1 MDILNRL
8 GINNRTTKRSK
19 FAEFY
24 SLKKDIKSNAVAI
37 ENYTIANSIND
48 LISYR
53 TSPRGEVSNG
63 KGSFLSKAK
72 NGATNIVN
80 KILAFLKRV
89 KDYIMKKFRQFK
101 EFIFGKKA
109 DKVEKATKVA
119 TTIISEVIKKNG
131 VVPTDMPNNAW
142 EYMKKQRSDANKAKQ
157 SVADAKNNMRDSI
170 NKRHDDLNDYIKET
184 FSKIFGDNIPKTV
197 KVDSI
202 DIPKILLDDNIT
214 DTMLDEDITGELS
227 EVLQYIT
234 TLRYDELLK
243 NGSLGELARNRGV
256 EVDEFGKE
264 RLKDLSKTVGQA
276 YAKVI
281 TEFNM
286 KYLTFTKN
294 TEVVTVSVSE
304 KDKLKKVVEIIGEL
318 KDNITAIKKVFS
330 EINIKLIKYYDD
342 TMKKVESLKKEL
354 DGDSDFNELYKNI
367 TDMNGVLMQNNDQLL
382 KEADQ
387 LLKVYAE
394 LIDKINIKIN

>member
-8 GINNRTTKRSK
+8 GINNRTTKMSK

-24 SLKKDIKSNAVAI
+24 TLKTDIKYNSVAI
-37 ENYTIANSIND
+37 ENSVIANSIND
-48 LISYR
+48 LISYKV
-53 TSPRGEVSNG
+53 SPRGEDG
-63 KGSFLSKAK
+63 DERKGLLRKTK
-72 NGATNIVN
+72 DGVTNIIN

-89 KDYIMKKFRQFK
+89 KDYIIKKFRQFK

-109 DKVEKATKVA
+109 DKVEKATKAA
-119 TTIISEVIKKNG
+119 TTIINEIIKRNG

-142 EYMKKQRSDANKAKQ
+142 EYMKKQRYDANKAGQ
-157 SVADAKNNMRDSI
+157 SVADAKDDMKDSI
-170 NKRHDDLNDYIKET
+170 NKRHSDANDYIKKA
-184 FSKIFGDNIPKTV
+184 FSKMFGSNIPKTV

-202 DIPKILLDDNIT
+202 DIPKILLDDSIT
-214 DTMLDEDITGELS
+214 NTLLDEDITDELS

-234 TLRYDELLK
+234 MLRYDEVLK
-243 NGSLGELARNRGV
+243 NGSLGGLARGINA
-256 EVDEFGKE
+256 DEFGKE
-264 RLKDLSKTVGQA
+264 QLKGLSKTVGQA
-276 YAKVI
+276 YMKVI

-294 TEVVTVSVSE
+294 TEVVSVSVSE

-318 KDNITAIKKVFS
+318 KDNISAIKKVFS
-330 EINIKLIKYYDD
+330 EINVKLVKYYDE

-354 DGDSDFNELYKNI
+354 DGDANFNELYRDI

-387 LLKVYAE
+387 LLKVYVE
-394 LIDKINIKIN
+394 LIDKINIKIK

>member
-1 MDILNRL
+1 MDILNRI
-8 GINNRTTKRSK
+8 GINNKTNKRSK

-24 SLKKDIKSNAVAI
+24 SLKKDIKSNSVSI
-37 ENYTIANSIND
+37 ENSVIANSIND

-53 TSPRGEVSNG
+53 MSPRGEASNG

-142 EYMKKQRSDANKAKQ
+142 EYMKKQRS
-157 SVADAKNNMRDSI
+157 DAKNNMRDSI

-294 TEVVTVSVSE
+294 TEVVSVSVSE

-354 DGDSDFNELYKNI
+354 NGDADFNELYKNI
-367 TDMNGVLMQNNDQLL
+367 TDMNGILMQNNDKLL

-387 LLKVYAE
+387 LLKAYAE

>member
-8 GINNRTTKRSK
+8 GINNRTTKMSK

-24 SLKKDIKSNAVAI
+24 TLKTDIKYNSVAI
-37 ENYTIANSIND
+37 ENSVIANSIND
-48 LISYR
+48 LISYKV
-53 TSPRGEVSNG
+53 SPRGEDG
-63 KGSFLSKAK
+63 DEIKGLLRKTK
-72 NGATNIVN
+72 DGVTNIIN

-89 KDYIMKKFRQFK
+89 KDYIIKKFRQFK

-109 DKVEKATKVA
+109 DKVEKATKAA
-119 TTIISEVIKKNG
+119 TTIINEIIKRNG

-142 EYMKKQRSDANKAKQ
+142 EYMKKQRYDANKAGQ
-157 SVADAKNNMRDSI
+157 SVADAKDDMKDSI
-170 NKRHDDLNDYIKET
+170 NKRHSDANDYIKKA
-184 FSKIFGDNIPKTV
+184 FSKMFGSNIPKTV

-202 DIPKILLDDNIT
+202 DIPKILLDDSIT
-214 DTMLDEDITGELS
+214 NTLLDEDITDELS

-234 TLRYDELLK
+234 MLRYDEVLK
-243 NGSLGELARNRGV
+243 NGSLGGLARGINA
-256 EVDEFGKE
+256 DEFGKE
-264 RLKDLSKTVGQA
+264 QLKGLSKTVGQA
-276 YAKVI
+276 YMKVI

-294 TEVVTVSVSE
+294 TEVVSVSVSE

-318 KDNITAIKKVFS
+318 KDNISAIKKVFS
-330 EINIKLIKYYDD
+330 EINVKLVKYYDE

-354 DGDSDFNELYKNI
+354 DGDANFNELYRDI

-387 LLKVYAE
+387 LLKVYVE
-394 LIDKINIKIN
+394 LIDKINIKIK